1 MRKPLHAIVSKLC
14 AISLTLIFP
23 LSGCGGVAKGPD
35 PAKPHHTPQ
44 GYQNNYSG
52 NFDKPFSEF
61 LRWQA
66 DRIKNKLPP
75 DPKTPTPTVKPDL
88 AFIHANARAGAAMV
102 PAVTWIGHG
111 SALVQASGL
120 NVLTDPI
127 FSERAFPVQFAGP
140 KRMQPP
146 GVLPADLPRIDVVV
160 ISHNHYDHLDRNS
173 VFALSQQ
180 TGGSPLFIVPLG
192 LKAWMEGIGITQ
204 VRELDWWQSAMV
216 GKVEFVLTP
225 VQHWSAR
232 SLGDRRETLWG
243 GWAVFSPDF
252 HWYYSGDTGYS
263 RDFADTRA
271 RFADRQS
278 AEKCGGFDLALIAI
292 GAYEPR
298 WFMKEQH
305 LNPAESVQVHRD
317 VGAKRSVAVHWGTFN
332 LTDEPLDQPPQDLA
346 AARDAA
352 KLTAEDFFL
361 LAVGETR
368 KLPARV
374 GK

>member
-146 GVLPADLPRIDVVV
+146 GVLLADLPRIDVVV

-263 RDFADTRA
+263 RDFSDTRA

-278 AEKCGGFDLALIAI
+278 AEKSGGFDLALIAI

>member
-1 MRKPLHAIVSKLC
+1 MLRCLIAFI
-14 AISLTLIFP
+14 LIFP
-23 LSGCGGVAKGPD
+23 LAGCSGIARAPD
-35 PAKPHHTPQ
+35 PAKPHHTAQ

-52 NFDKPFSEF
+52 NVDKPFSQL

-66 DRIKNKLPP
+66 DRIKNNLPP

-88 AFIHANARAGAAMV
+88 AFIHANTRTSVAMV
-102 PAVTWIGHG
+102 PAVTWIGHA

-120 NVLTDPI
+120 NVLTDPV

-140 KRMQPP
+140 RRVQPP
-146 GVLPADLPRIDVVV
+146 GLAPADLPHIDVVV

-192 LKAWMEGIGITQ
+192 LKAWMAGIDITN
-204 VRELDWWQSAMV
+204 VRELDWWQSAAV
-216 GKVEFVLTP
+216 GQVEFVLTP

-232 SLGDRRETLWG
+232 TLTDRRQTLWG
-243 GWAVFSPDF
+243 GWAVFGPDF

-278 AEKCGGFDLALIAI
+278 SEQGGGFDLALIAI

-317 VGAKRSVAVHWGTFN
+317 VGTKRSVAVHWGTFN

-346 AARDAA
+346 AAREAA
-352 KLTAEDFFL
+352 KLTAEDFFV

>member
-1 MRKPLHAIVSKLC
+1 MQKLSY
-14 AISLTLIFP
+14 ALVLQ
-23 LSGCGGVAKGPD
+23 LSATALALASALAGCSGPPKTAAAD
-35 PAKPHHTPQ
+35 KPHHTAQ
-44 GYQNNYSG
+44 GFQNNYGG
-52 NFDKPFSEF
+52 NVVRPLSDLLLWK
-61 LRWQA
+61 A
-66 DRIKNKLPP
+66 DQFRNNLPP
-75 DPKTPTPTVKPDL
+75 DPKTPTPRVKADL
-88 AFIHANARAGAAMV
+88 AFIQANARAGAAMV
-102 PAVTWIGHG
+102 PAVTWIGHAT
-111 SALVQASGL
+111 ALVQASGL

-140 KRMQPP
+140 RRAQPP
-146 GVLPADLPRIDVVV
+146 GVLLADLPHIDVVV

-180 TGGSPLFIVPLG
+180 NGGSPLFLVPLG
-192 LKAWMEGIGITQ
+192 LRAWMEGIGITN
-204 VRELDWWQSAMV
+204 VRELDWWQSVTV
-216 GKVEFVLTP
+216 GGVEFVLTP

-232 SLGDRRETLWG
+232 SLSDRRETLWG
-243 GWAVFSPDF
+243 GWAMFGPDF

-271 RFADRQS
+271 RFADRQNT
-278 AEKCGGFDLALIAI
+278 EKGGGFDLALIAI

-346 AARDAA
+346 AARAA
-352 KLTAEDFFL
+352 ANLPAEDFFL

-368 KLPARV
+368 KLPVRLA
-374 GK
+374 K

>member
-1 MRKPLHAIVSKLC
+1 MFFKESWGAALAVALLLALC
-14 AISLTLIFP
+14 
-23 LSGCGGVAKGPD
+23 GCASS
-35 PAKPHHTPQ
+35 AQEFT
-44 GYQNNYSG
+44 NNYAG
-52 NFDKPFSEF
+52 RIDKPISEL

-66 DRIKNKLPP
+66 DRIKNNLPP

-88 AFIHANARAGAAMV
+88 SFIQANARAGAAMV
-102 PAVTWIGHG
+102 PAATWIGHA
-111 SALVQASGL
+111 STLVQASGL

-140 KRMQPP
+140 KRAQQP
-146 GVLPADLPRIDVVV
+146 GLALSELPHIDVVV

-173 VFALSQQ
+173 VFALSRQP
-180 TGGSPLFIVPLG
+180 GGSPLFLVPMG
-192 LKAWMEGIGITQ
+192 LKAWMAAIDIQ
-204 VRELDWWQSAMV
+204 NVRELDWWQSAKV
-216 GKVEFVLTP
+216 GHVEFMLTP

-232 SLGDRRETLWG
+232 SFSDRYETLWG
-243 GWAVFSPDF
+243 GWAVLGPDF

-271 RFADRQS
+271 RLAPRQS
-278 AEKCGGFDLALIAI
+278 PAQGGGFDLALIAV

-305 LNPAESVQVHRD
+305 LNPAESVQVHLD
-317 VGAKRSVAVHWGTFN
+317 VGAKRSLGVHWGTFN
-332 LTDEPLDQPPQDLA
+332 LTDEPLDQPPRDLA

-352 KLTAEDFFL
+352 KLAADDFFL

-368 KLPARV
+368 KMRRRTLP
-374 GK
+374 